1 MKKSIT
7 ILLTLTIWLGF
18 IDSAYASEEDK
29 DNIIVPFSDNSLSE
43 S

>member
-1 MKKSIT
+1 MKKLI
-7 ILLTLTIWLGF
+7 ILLNLVICFGF

-29 DNIIVPFSDNSLSE
+29 DIIIVPFSDNPLSE